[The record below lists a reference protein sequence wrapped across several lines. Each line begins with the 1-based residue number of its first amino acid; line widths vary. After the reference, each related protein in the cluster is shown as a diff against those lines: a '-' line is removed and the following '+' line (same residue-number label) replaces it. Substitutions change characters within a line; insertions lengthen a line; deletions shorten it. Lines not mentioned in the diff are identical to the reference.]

1 MHIPAPTSRS
11 RLVISAQSSLPGHGD
26 AASFI
31 LDLLGEAL
39 AILKKSIYCEQS
51 ETNLNPFPGRK
62 ARLDRHLLMAKRLF
76 CCWAAALVAGF
87 TGPADLPLILPSAWA
102 DGGASMAVSSA
113 SGLASSSQTTGKKQ
127 RTRKKHRALSPFVQ
141 LAQQITGDAP
151 LCDHE
156 AVIDDANLSSNGI
169 NCLSQDPG
177 LRWVF
182 TPSPWSGSGRWE
194 DLAVESPNAGLRL
207 QPLSVAFAPFSPWF
221 PVDSVFF
228 VGEDRLFEPLDPM
241 GNTASRVAVS
251 PPETPLDRHDPPFAY
266 HLGLNRKSA
275 LIAGLGWIDDVSDT
289 TGMTPAFV
297 HDGGSDPIGT
307 VGAVN
312 LILGASV
319 DAFTL
324 TGGYLHAVER
334 KSELDNDE
342 ADGNIDPTAWNSELA
357 YRTRLLDRKTTLAV
371 GYQKSSDSLSRYFP
385 DERYTTRASI
395 LLFDATTL
403 SLEYYQDRHD
413 ATENNLN
420 GNDAYGITTKFGFDF

>member
-39 AILKKSIYCEQS
+39 AILKKSIYCEQA
-51 ETNLNPFPGRK
+51 ETNLNPFLGRK

-127 RTRKKHRALSPFVQ
+127 RTRKKQRALSPFVQ

-156 AVIDDANLSSNGI
+156 AVIDDADLSSNGI
-169 NCLSQDPG
+169 NCLSQEPG

-241 GNTASRVAVS
+241 GTGEGGQMSGQGRTGEGGGMLGQILRHLSLCGWNRSTPGEEMIQIAAIGTDGVVGQSGIDIMANQAVAVV
-251 PPETPLDRHDPPFAY
+251 R
-266 HLGLNRKSA
+266 
-275 LIAGLGWIDDVSDT
+275 
-289 TGMTPAFV
+289 
-297 HDGGSDPIGT
+297 
-307 VGAVN
+307 
-312 LILGASV
+312 
-319 DAFTL
+319 
-324 TGGYLHAVER
+324 
-334 KSELDNDE
+334 
-342 ADGNIDPTAWNSELA
+342 
-357 YRTRLLDRKTTLAV
+357 
-371 GYQKSSDSLSRYFP
+371 
-385 DERYTTRASI
+385 
-395 LLFDATTL
+395 
-403 SLEYYQDRHD
+403 
-413 ATENNLN
+413 
-420 GNDAYGITTKFGFDF
+420 